1 MNKRIN
7 FFFFLRNSYEQIRP
21 DDGFGRVMQ
30 QHFIQLSIPLL
41 SLPLYPDK
49 ESQRKRYLQKVGD
62 RIGFIDSIYHNK
74 KQYLPFKTYRV
85 GVRVKHMISTSLFS
99 NLFHP
104 TSLIA

>member
-1 MNKRIN
+1 
-7 FFFFLRNSYEQIRP
+7 
-21 DDGFGRVMQ
+21 MQ

-49 ESQRKRYLQKVGD
+49 ESQRKRYLQKVVD
-62 RIGFIDSIYHNK
+62 RIGFIDSIYHN

-85 GVRVKHMISTSLFS
+85 GVRVKYMISTSLFS